1 MFKKNHFS
9 FLKLISRQELECSK
23 MFYVYSL
30 LFHVYYG
37 VCSKGVGVNSILCQ
51 ICNLWIYKRCPG
63 VKGTLNKESMFRYR
77 KCKGE
82 KVPNGSLNFT
92 HCIHVDEDTFK
103 AVPTFQYIGEVIGES
118 GGCVDTT
125 SASITTAWK
134 TYYHYQS

>member
-1 MFKKNHFS
+1 
-9 FLKLISRQELECSK
+9 
-23 MFYVYSL
+23 
-30 LFHVYYG
+30 
-37 VCSKGVGVNSILCQ
+37 
-51 ICNLWIYKRCPG
+51 
-63 VKGTLNKESMFRYR
+63 MFRCR